1 MKRNKLQTKQQDENL
16 QEQLNEVKIGN
27 LPEKKNQNNDNK
39 DDPRSQKKNGSTDW
53 EDARCI

>member
-39 DDPRSQKKNGSTDW
+39 DDPRSQKKNGSTD
-53 EDARCI
+53 